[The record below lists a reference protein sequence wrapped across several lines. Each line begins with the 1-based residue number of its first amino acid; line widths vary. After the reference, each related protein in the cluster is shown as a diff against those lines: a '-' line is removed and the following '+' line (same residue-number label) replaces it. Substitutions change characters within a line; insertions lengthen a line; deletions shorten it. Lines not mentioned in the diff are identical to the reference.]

1 MWRDKGYGFIEP
13 DTGGYDL
20 FVHIKNVID
29 DIDTLPVGARV
40 RFTEQPS
47 RSKPGKFEAIAVT
60 LANE

>member
-13 DTGGYDL
+13 DAGGCDL

-47 RSKPGKFEAIAVT
+47 RTKRGKFEAIAVT
-60 LANE
+60 LAE